1 MDELN
6 YKLFQLQLWL
16 FSRDELNDVSRY
28 PLAEE
33 AKTED
38 NLWRKERQVMRE
50 IDDPTVLNKVRSRAV
65 FGWNR
70 IVILFCVF
78 TLLWA

>member
-1 MDELN
+1 VE
-6 YKLFQLQLWL
+6 K
-16 FSRDELNDVSRY
+16 
-28 PLAEE
+28 

-38 NLWRKERQVMRE
+38 NLWRKERQVMSE

-70 IVILFCVF
+70 IVILFLCVHSLVGMNF
-78 TLLWA
+78 VSLAIAIARHEKKHSFSTSGF